1 MSALHNQHTLP
12 GGVGPIQ
19 VRYADG
25 ERERLGAVEYKLFVG
40 ALNKQATEKE
50 VEEIFSP
57 YGRVEEVYL
66 MRDEM
71 KQSCGL
77 SCCSFG
83 WFKFFVQFR
92 TQGYSFRM
100 FGMYR
105 QLLNVYNLWI

>member
-12 GGVGPIQ
+12 G
-19 VRYADG
+19 VRSFGAMHVLS
-25 ERERLGAVEYKLFVG
+25 RAVEYKLFVD

-66 MRDEM
+66 MHDEM

-77 SCCSFG
+77 SCCSFE
-83 WFKFFVQFR
+83 WFKFFIQFR
-92 TQGYSFRM
+92 T
-100 FGMYR
+100 
-105 QLLNVYNLWI
+105 